1 MKINLDLIE
10 ARLRN
15 LFEDALL
22 RVFRDNPAPVRLIDA
37 LLKAISENIE
47 QTAEG
52 DLLAPDRFTILVPQD
67 ESPDWDRRQDLL
79 DQIGA
84 ELAVQ
89 AKANGFRFLT
99 PPVIR
104 LAPVTPG
111 AEPPSPVQAAFSR
124 PPAPLPDTAAM
135 DVLQR
140 VPVQPKIPQNAFLVI
155 AGKTNFPLTKAVINI
170 GRHSDNDLILEDQY
184 VSRHHAQLRAIDNRY
199 VVFDVGST
207 GGIIL
212 NNKQV
217 SRATLHPGDVLRL
230 GTVNLIYSQ
239 DTTSEQPTSAV
250 PVETDDQPFGDSHA

>member
-22 RVFRDNPAPVRLIDA
+22 QVFRNESAPAHLIDA
-37 LLKAISENIE
+37 LLNAISDNIQQTEN
-47 QTAEG
+47 G
-52 DLLAPDRFTILVPQD
+52 DLLAPDRFTILIARD
-67 ESPDWDRRQDLL
+67 ETPEPDRRQELL

-84 ELAVQ
+84 ELAAQ

-99 PPVIR
+99 PPNIQ
-104 LAPVTPG
+104 LAPAVEG
-111 AEPPSPVQAAFSR
+111 SAPSSTVRASFSR

-135 DVLQR
+135 DDLQAI
-140 VPVQPKIPQNAFLVI
+140 PIQPKVPQNAFLVI
-155 AGKTNFPLTKAVINI
+155 GGKTNFSLTKTVINI
-170 GRHSDNDLILEDQY
+170 GRHSDNDLILEDQF
-184 VSRHHAQLRAIDNRY
+184 VSRHHAQLRAIENRY
-199 VVFDVGST
+199 VIFDVGST
-207 GGIIL
+207 AGIYL

-250 PVETDDQPFGDSHA
+250 PVESDDQPFGDAQK